1 MSEKEA
7 MELIARSL
15 EAQRRKLSFVRST
28 LFFGAGAL
36 AQAADELLNIAGVT
50 ASMVIY
56 PMGDGDV
63 FISARSIGELN
74 VQLVMEALGGGGSR
88 SSAAVQLHDVSVA
101 QAVQMARKAI
111 DENLEN

>member
-1 MSEKEA
+1 M
-7 MELIARSL
+7 
-15 EAQRRKLSFVRST
+15 
-28 LFFGAGAL
+28 
-36 AQAADELLNIAGVT
+36 LNIAGVT

-56 PMGDGDV
+56 PIRRGV

-101 QAVQMARKAI
+101 QAVQMARAAI
-111 DENLEN
+111 DDNLEN